1 MKKKEIIKDNR
12 EFSRI
17 INKNKNVKNKYY
29 SIYYEKNNSKNLY
42 GISVPTKTGNA
53 VIRNKLKRQVKNI
66 IDNNKNYI
74 QSSYNYVIILRK
86 NLLDL
91 DYQSKEKELINLFKR
106 LENNMTKK
114 KIILVLISVFMLTGC
129 TTILKDKDNKTIVN
143 PETGQSITENIIC
156 KPTDEKVVKIY
167 EENGVDIKDLPSCNN
182 FNPVS
187 KYEGLWTTF
196 FVKPLAWVI
205 IQIGNLVNSYG
216 LSIIITAIL
225 IRLVLM
231 PITKKTAMQSENMK
245 KAQPEIEKL
254 EKKYKG
260 KESQEDQMRKTQ
272 EMLAIYQKYQINPVS
287 GCLLAFIQLPLLFA
301 FLEAINRTPAIFE
314 SKFLGLQMATTT
326 SVGIQNGNYIYIL
339 FIVLILGTTYLS
351 FRKTLKDQTAAAAQM
366 KYTIYIML
374 GIIFIGSLTLPT
386 ALGIYWITSSTFTIF
401 QNMWVERKK
410 VK

>member
-1 MKKKEIIKDNR
+1 
-12 EFSRI
+12 
-17 INKNKNVKNKYY
+17 
-29 SIYYEKNNSKNLY
+29 
-42 GISVPTKTGNA
+42 
-53 VIRNKLKRQVKNI
+53 
-66 IDNNKNYI
+66 
-74 QSSYNYVIILRK
+74 
-86 NLLDL
+86 
-91 DYQSKEKELINLFKR
+91 
-106 LENNMTKK
+106 MTKK
-114 KIILVLISVFMLTGC
+114 KIILVLISILMLTGC
-129 TTILKDKDNKTIVN
+129 TTTLKDKDNKTIVN

-245 KAQPEIEKL
+245 KAQPEIERL